1 MLTLVGKIVSKYIPY
16 VYDKERVLRVMN
28 PLGIEKEL
36 KINIPVINDYTM
48 AIERMYDVTTAEV
61 DIRVVIG
68 STRSKSPTADLAKD
82 IQLLQ
87 AGIYDKTQ
95 VIMGLQGDVDK
106 SALLARMSEIG
117 QLRAQNQQ
125 LQKQLQAM
133 TGDLQTRERELFHS
147 KMRAEISEATKPVQQ
162 AVSNLRAT
170 AKNEER
176 KQKQMTQDT
185 AIDLADLRNT
195 VNSQPQAPIPPDEQ
209 MGLG

>member
-1 MLTLVGKIVSKYIPY
+1 MLTQSGKIVSKYIPY
-16 VYDKERVLRVMN
+16 VYDKERVLRVVN

-36 KINIPVINDYTM
+36 KINVPVLNDYSL
-48 AIERMYDVTTAEV
+48 AVDRMYDVTTAEV

-68 STRSKSPTADLAKD
+68 STRTKSPTADLSRD

-106 SALLARMSEIG
+106 TALIARMGEIE

-125 LQKQLQAM
+125 LANQLQAM

-147 KMRAEISEATKPVQQ
+147 KMRAEVSEATKPVQQ

-176 KQKQMTQDT
+176 KQKELTQ
-185 AIDLADLRNT
+185 AT
-195 VNSQPQAPIPPDEQ
+195 VNDLTNIRNGINSQNQAPNPFDEQ
-209 MGLG
+209 MGMG

>member
-1 MLTLVGKIVSKYIPY
+1 
-16 VYDKERVLRVMN
+16 MN

>member
-1 MLTLVGKIVSKYIPY
+1 MLTHVGRLISKYIPY
-16 VYDKERVLRVMN
+16 VYDKERILRVIN

-36 KINIPVINDYTM
+36 KINVPVINDYTM

-87 AGIYDKTQ
+87 AGIYDRTQ

-106 SALLARMSEIG
+106 SALITRMSEIE
-117 QLRAQNQQ
+117 QLRMQNQQ
-125 LQKQLQAM
+125 LSKQLQSL
-133 TGDLQTRERELFHS
+133 TGDLQTRERELFHT
-147 KMRAEISEATKPVQQ
+147 KMRAEVSEATKPVQQ

-176 KQKQMTQDT
+176 KQKEMTDKT
-185 AIDLADLRNT
+185 AIDLADLRSA
-195 VNSQPQAPIPPDEQ
+195 VNSEETASNPFEEQ
-209 MGLG
+209 VGLG

>member
-1 MLTLVGKIVSKYIPY
+1 
-16 VYDKERVLRVMN
+16 
-28 PLGIEKEL
+28 LGVEKEL
-36 KINIPVINDYTM
+36 KINVPVLNDYSL
-48 AIERMYDVTTAEV
+48 AVDRMYDITTAEV
-61 DIRVVIG
+61 DIRVIIG
-68 STRSKSPTADLAKD
+68 STRTKSPTADLSRD

-95 VIMGLQGDVDK
+95 VIMGLQGDIDK
-106 SALLARMSEIG
+106 TSLMARMSEIE

-125 LQKQLQAM
+125 LANQLKAM

-147 KMRAEISEATKPVQQ
+147 KMRAEVSEATKPVQQ

-176 KQKQMTQDT
+176 KQKEMTERT
-185 AIDLADLRNT
+185 ANDIADIRNGI
-195 VNSQPQAPIPPDEQ
+195 NSETQAPNPFEEQ